1 MCVNDRRT
9 RSQHPF
15 HSCAAMGILTRRV
28 SSNARFS
35 SGWLW
40 TWGHRTQIP
49 TDSCRRTRLTD
60 LQLLHSV
67 CKANHKTHS
76 CCNFGL
82 LKISHHLGYVT
93 VFLNLLSKI
102 TLSFSCN
109 SREYCTN
116 HTMQNYIRWAFFLL
130 PVQNQKT
137 SYLHSAELCKI
148 GLYLSIQDQKT
159 SYFKL
164 LT

>member
-15 HSCAAMGILTRRV
+15 HSCSAMGILTRRV

-93 VFLNLLSKI
+93 VFLNLLRKSPWAFLAIQESIVPI
-102 TLSFSCN
+102 TQCRTISDGP
-109 SREYCTN
+109 
-116 HTMQNYIRWAFFLL
+116 FFLL

-148 GLYLSIQDQKT
+148 GLYLSIQNQKT

>member
-15 HSCAAMGILTRRV
+15 RSCAAMGILTRRV

-82 LKISHHLGYVT
+82 LKISHHLDYVM

-109 SREYCTN
+109 SRGYCTN
-116 HTMQNYIRWAFFLL
+116 HTMQNYTRWAFFFFVACSE
-130 PVQNQKT
+130 PK
-137 SYLHSAELCKI
+137 
-148 GLYLSIQDQKT
+148 D
-159 SYFKL
+159 KL
-164 LT
+164 FTQCRAV

>member
-116 HTMQNYIRWAFFLL
+116 HTMQNYIRWAFFSVACSE
-130 PVQNQKT
+130 PK
-137 SYLHSAELCKI
+137 
-148 GLYLSIQDQKT
+148 D
-159 SYFKL
+159 KL
-164 LT
+164 FTQCRAV